1 MRLKAEGSDMCFKSS
16 HFKVRLKAEVYHLFF
31 KTKHSRCARKLK
43 SPMCSKAQVP
53 FLYASFSMRKIENVE
68 FKIHP
73 ITKKNL
79 KYEVSQ
85 CAYFYILLKS
95 LQTNQ
100 NTVCKTII
108 YIYFP
113 RRGLQS
119 EMALIFTRAP

>member
-1 MRLKAEGSDMCFKSS
+1 
-16 HFKVRLKAEVYHLFF
+16 
-31 KTKHSRCARKLK
+31 
-43 SPMCSKAQVP
+43 
-53 FLYASFSMRKIENVE
+53 MRKIENVE